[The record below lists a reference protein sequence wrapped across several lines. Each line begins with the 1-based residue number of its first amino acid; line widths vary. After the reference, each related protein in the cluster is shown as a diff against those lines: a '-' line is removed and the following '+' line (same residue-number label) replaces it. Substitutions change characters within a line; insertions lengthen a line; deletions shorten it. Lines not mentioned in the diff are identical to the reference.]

1 MDRSLQKEFNGQVSE
16 WEWELYR
23 RNMKR
28 MYKTARS
35 CRDPREKALE
45 DYRHR
50 RGTKWF
56 YKHECKEVRRQTRRS
71 LRIKL
76 KRELYNEAYYRVVP
90 HDYKTYGWLTW

>member
-1 MDRSLQKEFNGQVSE
+1 MDGSLQTEFNRQVSE
-16 WEWELYR
+16 WEQELCR

-28 MYKTARS
+28 MYNAARNY
-35 CRDPREKALE
+35 RDPREKALE

-56 YKHECKEVRRQTRRS
+56 YKHEFKEVRRQTKRS
-71 LRIKL
+71 LRGKL
-76 KRELYNEAYYRVVP
+76 KRELYNEAHYRVVP